1 MNEEMER
8 PPWWLSRSDDDDTTG
23 TTDPGSSSASGSGGF
38 ADMWSLLGTFGNV
51 AGEWLTASGAGEHAE
66 HGDPSEHPE
75 CMVCKVL
82 VGVQAVAQP
91 SNGPATA
98 TPLARTR
105 WLSVRD
111 A

>member
-1 MNEEMER
+1 
-8 PPWWLSRSDDDDTTG
+8 
-23 TTDPGSSSASGSGGF
+23 
-38 ADMWSLLGTFGNV
+38 MWSLLGTFGNL
-51 AGEWLTASGAGEHAE
+51 AGEWLTASGAGDHAE

-82 VGVQAVAQP
+82 VGVQTVAQP
-91 SNGPATA
+91 SGAPTTA
-98 TPLARTR
+98 TRLTRTR

>member
-8 PPWWLSRSDDDDTTG
+8 PPWWLSQSDGDDASDP
-23 TTDPGSSSASGSGGF
+23 TDPGSSSTAGGGF

-51 AGEWLTASGAGEHAE
+51 AGEWLAASGAGDHAE

-82 VGVQAVAQP
+82 VGVQTVAQP
-91 SNGPATA
+91 SSAPTTA
-98 TPLARTR
+98 RPLARTR